1 MMQSPDE
8 LTVTDFEMAEEGF
21 SVILTNALED
31 ARELVDNLTA
41 RHDEL
46 QRAWVKN
53 KSAGHDWFADE
64 LKPKVSEAAEMQ
76 FRAMRVLGMLEAT
89 RDREAGQVT

>member
-1 MMQSPDE
+1 MQE
-8 LTVTDFEMAEEGF
+8 ETVTEFEIAEDGL
-21 SVILTNALED
+21 SAVLTNAIED
-31 ARELVDNLTA
+31 QRALVDHLTA

-53 KSAGHDWFADE
+53 NSAGHDWFANE

-76 FRAMRVLGMLEAT
+76 FRAMRVLGLLEAT
-89 RDREAGQVT
+89 REREAGQVA